1 MGKPKKTGLVSR
13 LAAGSVA
20 ALFLLTAI
28 PSVVFSVRPRESG
41 SETAVRFS
49 EEEIKMASD
58 ISNMTGV
65 KVEEILAMK
74 EKGSTWYEI
83 LDALKANGDPDGG
96 PAEDEKSGDA
106 AGSAEVADT
115 GYDGDTGDTEGAA
128 DTADAKARD
137 TKDAGGA
144 LPAGYDPGRTGQDA
158 GRIEDRTEVGD
169 VSTVKTSSDL
179 PAKPPVPENGL
190 RDVMP
195 ENPADRIVNEVKELD
210 PNTGR

>member
-1 MGKPKKTGLVSR
+1 
-13 LAAGSVA
+13 
-20 ALFLLTAI
+20 
-28 PSVVFSVRPRESG
+28 
-41 SETAVRFS
+41 
-49 EEEIKMASD
+49 
-58 ISNMTGV
+58 MTGV

-106 AGSAEVADT
+106 AG
-115 GYDGDTGDTEGAA
+115 AA
-128 DTADAKARD
+128 NTADAKARD
-137 TKDAGGA
+137 PKDAGGA
-144 LPAGYDPGRTGQDA
+144 LPAGYDPDKTGQDA
-158 GRIEDRTEVGD
+158 VRNEDRTEAGD
-169 VSTVKTSSDL
+169 GSTVKASSDL